1 MNRQALFKILLKYK
15 SGKYRRIILNKIIL
29 KIYSM
34 NKRLKIIET
43 ISFIFIVELIR
54 MLHDIYGMKV
64 TNLFPVNQIT
74 R

>member
-1 MNRQALFKILLKYK
+1 MENIDELFWTKLWK
-15 SGKYRRIILNKIIL
+15 L

-43 ISFIFIVELIR
+43 ILFILIVEVTG
-54 MLHDIYGMKV
+54 MLHNIYCMKV
-64 TNLFPVNQIT
+64 INLFLINQIS

>member
-1 MNRQALFKILLKYK
+1 MENIDELFWTKLYWKF
-15 SGKYRRIILNKIIL
+15 
-29 KIYSM
+29 M

-43 ISFIFIVELIR
+43 ISFIFIVEFIR

>member
-1 MNRQALFKILLKYK
+1 
-15 SGKYRRIILNKIIL
+15 
-29 KIYSM
+29 M

-43 ISFIFIVELIR
+43 IINSFIELIS

>member
-1 MNRQALFKILLKYK
+1 MENIDELFWTKLWK
-15 SGKYRRIILNKIIL
+15 L

-43 ISFIFIVELIR
+43 ILFILIVEVIG
-54 MLHDIYGMKV
+54 MLHDIYWMKV
-64 TNLFPVNQIT
+64 INLFLINQIS

>member
-1 MNRQALFKILLKYK
+1 
-15 SGKYRRIILNKIIL
+15 
-29 KIYSM
+29 M

-43 ISFIFIVELIR
+43 ISFIFIVEFIR
-54 MLHDIYGMKV
+54 MLHNIYGMKV

>member
-1 MNRQALFKILLKYK
+1 M
-15 SGKYRRIILNKIIL
+15 NKIIL